1 MGDRRIRDV
10 DHWNCVKLRKG
21 SSGPEVFSKLCALAA
36 KVHVL
41 CVFCRRFN
49 YPGNARTIAER
60 TGEQTLI
67 KTLVIDDDFRV
78 AGIHAARVARVDGF
92 ECVGQV
98 YSAAAAREAIE
109 RLNPDLLLLDVH
121 LPDEDGISMLRSL
134 QAAGTDVDCIIIT
147 AAQDLATV
155 KSAMTSGAV
164 YYLVKP
170 FSFDRLRTQL
180 EAYRN
185 WRQELDSA
193 STADQATIDG
203 LYTARSA
210 GVRTA
215 APAPRLQPT
224 MQKAL
229 DAVRAAGGPI
239 SAAQIAEQLGVSRPT
254 AQRYL
259 SVLERKG
266 LLVLDLT
273 YGSTGRPLN
282 SYTVS

>member
-1 MGDRRIRDV
+1 MIR
-10 DHWNCVKLRKG
+10 
-21 SSGPEVFSKLCALAA
+21 
-36 KVHVL
+36 
-41 CVFCRRFN
+41 
-49 YPGNARTIAER
+49 
-60 TGEQTLI
+60 
-67 KTLVIDDDFRV
+67 TLVVDDDFRV

-92 ECVGQV
+92 ESVGQV
-98 YSAAAAREAIE
+98 YSAAAAREAIK

-121 LPDEDGISMLRSL
+121 LPDEDGISLLRSL
-134 QAAGTDVDCIIIT
+134 QAAGTDVDSIIIT
-147 AAQDLATV
+147 AAQDIATV
-155 KSAMTSGAV
+155 KSAMSSGAV

-170 FSFDRLRTQL
+170 FNFDRLRTQL
-180 EAYRN
+180 EAYRK

-193 STADQATIDG
+193 STADQETIDS
-203 LYTARSA
+203 LYNARAA
-210 GVRTA
+210 GVRPA

-239 SAAQIAEQLGVSRPT
+239 SAAEIAEQLGVSRPT

>member
-1 MGDRRIRDV
+1 MI
-10 DHWNCVKLRKG
+10 K
-21 SSGPEVFSKLCALAA
+21 AL
-36 KVHVL
+36 VV
-41 CVFCRRFN
+41 
-49 YPGNARTIAER
+49 
-60 TGEQTLI
+60 
-67 KTLVIDDDFRV
+67 DDDFRV
-78 AGIHAARVARVDGF
+78 AGIHAARVARVEGF
-92 ECVGQV
+92 ECVGEV

-134 QAAGTDVDCIIIT
+134 QAAGTDVDCIVIT
-147 AAQDLATV
+147 AAQDLDTV

-185 WRQELDSA
+185 WRQELESA
-193 STADQATIDG
+193 STADQSTIDS
-203 LYTARSA
+203 LYNARSA
-210 GVRTA
+210 GVRPA

-229 DAVRAAGGPI
+229 DAVRAARGPVT
-239 SAAQIAEQLGVSRPT
+239 AAEIAGQLGVSRPT

-259 SVLERKG
+259 SVLEQKG

-273 YGSTGRPLN
+273 YGGTGRPLN
-282 SYTVS
+282 SYTLS

>member
-1 MGDRRIRDV
+1 MR
-10 DHWNCVKLRKG
+10 
-21 SSGPEVFSKLCALAA
+21 
-36 KVHVL
+36 
-41 CVFCRRFN
+41 
-49 YPGNARTIAER
+49 
-60 TGEQTLI
+60 
-67 KTLVIDDDFRV
+67 TLVVDDDFRV

-98 YSAAAAREAIE
+98 YTAAAAREAIE

-121 LPDEDGISMLRSL
+121 LPDEDGIAMLRSL
-134 QAAGTDVDCIIIT
+134 QAAGTDVDCIVIT

-164 YYLVKP
+164 YYMVKP

-193 STADQATIDG
+193 STADQATIDS
-203 LYTARSA
+203 LYNARSA
-210 GVRTA
+210 GVRPA

-224 MQKAL
+224 MQKAF
-229 DAVRAAGGPI
+229 DAVRAAGAPI
-239 SAAQIAEQLGVSRPT
+239 SAAEIAGQLGVSRPT

-259 SVLERKG
+259 SVLEQKG

-273 YGSTGRPLN
+273 YGGTGRPLN

>member
-1 MGDRRIRDV
+1 M
-10 DHWNCVKLRKG
+10 
-21 SSGPEVFSKLCALAA
+21 
-36 KVHVL
+36 
-41 CVFCRRFN
+41 
-49 YPGNARTIAER
+49 
-60 TGEQTLI
+60 I
-67 KTLVIDDDFRV
+67 KTLVVDDDFRV

-134 QAAGTDVDCIIIT
+134 QASGTDVDCIIIT

-180 EAYRN
+180 EAYRI

-203 LYTARSA
+203 LYNARSA
-210 GVRTA
+210 GVRTV

-239 SAAQIAEQLGVSRPT
+239 SAAEIAEQLGVSRPT

-266 LLVLDLT
+266 LLTLDLT

>member
-1 MGDRRIRDV
+1 M
-10 DHWNCVKLRKG
+10 
-21 SSGPEVFSKLCALAA
+21 
-36 KVHVL
+36 
-41 CVFCRRFN
+41 
-49 YPGNARTIAER
+49 
-60 TGEQTLI
+60 I
-67 KTLVIDDDFRV
+67 KTLMVDDDFRV

-98 YSAAAAREAIE
+98 YSATAAREAIE

-134 QAAGTDVDCIIIT
+134 QASGTDVDCIIVT

-180 EAYRN
+180 EAYRS

-203 LYTARSA
+203 LYNARSA
-210 GVRTA
+210 GVRA
-215 APAPRLQPT
+215 APPAPRLQPT

-259 SVLERKG
+259 SVLEQKG
-266 LLVLDLT
+266 LLILDLT

>member
-1 MGDRRIRDV
+1 M
-10 DHWNCVKLRKG
+10 
-21 SSGPEVFSKLCALAA
+21 
-36 KVHVL
+36 
-41 CVFCRRFN
+41 
-49 YPGNARTIAER
+49 
-60 TGEQTLI
+60 I
-67 KTLVIDDDFRV
+67 KTLVVDDDFRV

-134 QAAGTDVDCIIIT
+134 QASGADVDCIIVT

-180 EAYRN
+180 EAYRS

-203 LYTARSA
+203 LYNARSA

-215 APAPRLQPT
+215 AQAPRLQPT

-259 SVLERKG
+259 SVLEQKG
-266 LLVLDLT
+266 LLILDLT